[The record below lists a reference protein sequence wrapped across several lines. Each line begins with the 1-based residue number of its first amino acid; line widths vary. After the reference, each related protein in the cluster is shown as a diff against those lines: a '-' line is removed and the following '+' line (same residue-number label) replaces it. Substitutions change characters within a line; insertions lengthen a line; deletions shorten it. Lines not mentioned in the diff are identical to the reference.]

1 MNILMFVLTIINALV
16 YLYAFLVDISQ
27 IQKKGSFK
35 AAFNKGIDLGK
46 NFESQ
51 YDELQD
57 QSKKVGFV
65 IGAVITLFV
74 FVIVAVSKLLF
85 PIIIG
90 FTVGIEAAFI
100 TYFLLTQVGIVI
112 RIIAENK
119 RPLDQINHKKT
130 LLRAILF
137 IFYLQVLLIVLF
149 GFFTGLDTMIQQ
161 IYESSFLFKNSITIF
176 MPTIYFGS
184 IGITIY
190 LYYVGIMINSKL
202 NESNKY
208 FVKFRNIL
216 LVIVLSSFAGLLYLI
231 ESNLDFIDFSAGGK
245 FDRVLNVFV
254 FLLSSIM
261 IPLMFN
267 LINQAKNNI
276 ANKNNGD

>member
-1 MNILMFVLTIINALV
+1 MSILMFILTIMNALV
-16 YLYAFLVDISQ
+16 YLYAFLLDISQ

-35 AAFNKGIDLGK
+35 VAFNKGIDLGR

-65 IGAVITLFV
+65 IGVVITLLV
-74 FVIVAVSKLLF
+74 FVIVTISKLLF

-90 FTVGIEAAFI
+90 FTVGIEEAFI
-100 TYFLLTQVGIVI
+100 TYFFLTQIVIVI

-119 RPLDQINHKKT
+119 RPLDQKNYKKT

-137 IFYLQVLLIVLF
+137 VFYLQVLLIVLF
-149 GFFTGLDTMIQQ
+149 GFFTDLDTMTQQ
-161 IYESSFLFKNSITIF
+161 IYESSFLFKNSITIL
-176 MPTIYFGS
+176 MPTIYFSS
-184 IGITIY
+184 IGVTIY
-190 LYYVGIMINSKL
+190 FYYVGIMINSKL

-208 FVKFRNIL
+208 HVKFSNIL
-216 LVIVLSSFAGLLYLI
+216 LLIVLSSFVGLLYLV
-231 ESNLDFIDFSAGGK
+231 ESNLDFIDFSAGSK

-267 LINQAKNNI
+267 IINEAKTQRYNV
-276 ANKNNGD
+276 K